1 MAFIE
6 TSNKFEVSNTVKNAK
21 NALNFL
27 DGTIAEDEI
36 IETLLEQWQLL
47 AFFQEY
53 RNCLT
58 IKHCDI
64 SAWFIISFTVKI
76 SILS

>member
-27 DGTIAEDEI
+27 DGTIAEDEK
-36 IETLLEQWQLL
+36 IETLLEQRQLL
-47 AFFQEY
+47 AFSQE
-53 RNCLT
+53 
-58 IKHCDI
+58 
-64 SAWFIISFTVKI
+64 
-76 SILS
+76 